1 MLGALLEFVG
11 SPSECSSANVT
22 YSHRV
27 QDKENY
33 NWCTVPDS
41 GSDAVLFISIA
52 ILASCICS
60 GQLSA
65 LYILLLGALQDITV
79 VR

>member
-1 MLGALLEFVG
+1 MLDTLLEFVG
-11 SPSECSSANVT
+11 SSPECASANVT

-27 QDKENY
+27 QDKEKY

-65 LYILLLGALQDITV
+65 LYILLLGALQGRSD